1 MIYIIGIGPGGST
14 KYLTGRAIEAIG
26 SVHEA
31 IYVGEMIG
39 PEIKRLFAGKKLT
52 TGRLTIEEVSG
63 RLESALNAGSDLA
76 LLVPGDPCLYSG
88 QDGRERTVG
97 QYVEWLRSRR
107 AEFEVIPGISS
118 WMALCASAGLDMTEF
133 GTSQAVL
140 VVSLERMLSVSADK
154 NLDWDALEKLNWD
167 ALREACVGKPA
178 LVLFQSYAQRAKLTK
193 FLQKHYPP
201 GSEVILGYKVS
212 WPEEK
217 ILRMPLSVFVRESL
231 GDDLA
236 KHSIIIILPPKSSP

>member
-1 MIYIIGIGPGGST
+1 MIYIIGIGPGGSP
-14 KYLTGRAIEAIG
+14 KYLTGRAIEVIG
-26 SVHEA
+26 SVDEA

-39 PEIKRLFAGKKLT
+39 PEIKRLFAGKNLT
-52 TGRLTIEEVSG
+52 TGRLTVQEVG
-63 RLESALNAGSDLA
+63 DRLESALNLGHDLA
-76 LLVPGDPCLYSG
+76 VLVPGDPCLYSG
-88 QDGRERTVG
+88 QEGRERTVG

-107 AEFEVIPGISS
+107 ASFEVVPGISS

-154 NLDWDALEKLNWD
+154 KLDWNALGKG
-167 ALREACVGKPA
+167 CVGKPA
-178 LVLFQSYAQRAKLTK
+178 LVLFQSYAQRAKLND
-193 FLQKHYPP
+193 FLQKHYPLE
-201 GSEVILGYKVS
+201 SEVILGYKVS

>member
-1 MIYIIGIGPGGST
+1 MIYVIGIGPGGSP

-26 SVHEA
+26 SVGEA

-39 PEIKRLFAGKKLT
+39 PEIKGLFAGKNLT
-52 TGRLTIEEVSG
+52 TGRLTIQEVSA
-63 RLESALNAGSDLA
+63 RLESAIDSGSDLA

-88 QDGRERTVG
+88 QVGRERTVG

-118 WMALCASAGLDMTEF
+118 WMALCAAAGLDMTQF

-140 VVSLERMLSVSADK
+140 VVSLERMLTVSSDK
-154 NLDWDALEKLNWD
+154 KLDWDVLGRRCE
-167 ALREACVGKPA
+167 GKPA
-178 LVLFQSYAQRAKLTK
+178 LVLFQSYAERAALPE
-193 FLQKHYPP
+193 FLSKHYPHD
-201 GSEVILGYKVS
+201 SEVIIGYKVS

-217 ILRMPLSVFVRESL
+217 ILRMALSSFARESL

-236 KHSIIIILPPKSSP
+236 KHSIIIILPPQSSP